1 MIVRQHNDSDLK
13 TEIEVLKE
21 RTRGMEIALVLQA
34 EEYARRLEELNHA
47 HARAQE
53 RNANFLGMEAYEE
66 HRKQLEQWQ
75 RSVDSFISEARG
87 SKSSIISMLSAALSI
102 GALSLA
108 LLKILRP

>member
-1 MIVRQHNDSDLK
+1 MMIRQHKDSDLK

-21 RTRGMEIALVLQA
+21 RIRGIELALALQA
-34 EEYARRLEELNHA
+34 DEYARRLEELNHA

-75 RSVDSFISEARG
+75 RAVDSFISESRG
-87 SKSSIISMLSAALSI
+87 SKTSIISMFSAALSI

-108 LLKILRP
+108 MLKILKP